1 MAVLEVLIYGHPF
14 LRKRVAE
21 VKVPDDRIAEL
32 AWNMIETMNSH
43 EGVGLAAPQ
52 VQADARLIV
61 IDPGRVADDRTPR
74 PLALVNPFILSTDG
88 QNVFNE
94 GCLSMPDI
102 YADVTRPESITIQ
115 FQDLEGRTLQTR
127 YSGIEARII
136 QHEIDHLNGI
146 LFIDYLN
153 PVRRWLLK
161 RKLNRLK
168 KRSVRVRVPPDQEV
182 LTA

>member
-1 MAVLEVLIYGHPF
+1 MEVLIYGHPF
-14 LRKRVAE
+14 LRKRVGE

-32 AWNMIETMNSH
+32 ACNMIETMNSH

-52 VQADARLIV
+52 VHADARVIV
-61 IDPGRVADDRTPR
+61 IDPGRVTDDRTPR
-74 PLALVNPFILSTDG
+74 PMALVNPYILSADG
-88 QNVFNE
+88 QNVYNE
-94 GCLSMPDI
+94 GCLSIPDI
-102 YADVTRPESITIQ
+102 YADVTRPENITIQ
-115 FQDLEGRTLQTR
+115 FQDLKGQMLHVR
-127 YSGIEARII
+127 YSGVEARII
-136 QHEIDHLNGI
+136 QHEIDHLNGV

-153 PVRRWLLK
+153 PVKRWLLK